1 MKLCWHSS
9 CVMQNFFRFD
19 EILKLKLI
27 NFSLYQPST
36 IGWETR
42 PSKILPAPGQA
53 APNLCLRQ
61 RKNPK
66 RRRIL
71 GNLWKTQLQRT
82 NKIEVYRR
90 ILNEVEH
97 STLRP
102 STEPKALNISPASLS
117 PSKKTPPATNIY
129 QAIWSTIRD
138 PQLSSVTV
146 PREAVL
152 PPQIFPPRPHLLCK
166 AQVLM
171 L

>member
-1 MKLCWHSS
+1 
-9 CVMQNFFRFD
+9 MQYSFCFG
-19 EILKLKLI
+19 EILDWKLI

-42 PSKILPAPGQA
+42 PWKILPAPPGQA

-71 GNLWKTQLQRT
+71 GNLWKTLLQRT

-166 AQVLM
+166 APVLM